1 MTREDA
7 VYILQELK
15 SIRYYRNKL
24 EEIRILLQDLT
35 DQIND
40 IQTPHC
46 PLGDEGVKIE
56 NHKEKSTIVNGLLS
70 DEQALMDEQAF
81 YIKCLARA
89 EGYYKRLQLVC
100 NDNERAFSEDFVN
113 GESYRHLEYKYGYSN
128 VYDKMIRL
136 ISRILK

>member
-1 MTREDA
+1 MTRGDA

-24 EEIRILLQDLT
+24 KEIRILLQDLT

-40 IQTPHC
+40 IQTPHS
-46 PLGDEGVKIE
+46 PLGGEGVKIE

-70 DEQALMDEQAF
+70 DEQALTDEQAF

-113 GESYRHLEYKYGYSN
+113 GEPYRHLEYKYGYSN

>member
-24 EEIRILLQDLT
+24 REIRILLQDLM

-40 IQTPHC
+40 IQTPHS
-46 PLGDEGVKIE
+46 PLGGEGVKIE

-113 GESYRHLEYKYGYSN
+113 GEPYRHLEYKYGYSN

>member
-24 EEIRILLQDLT
+24 KEIRILLQDLT

-46 PLGDEGVKIE
+46 PLGGEGVKTE
-56 NHKEKSTIVNGLLS
+56 NHKEKSTTVNGLLS

-100 NDNERAFSEDFVN
+100 NDNERAFSEDFVK
-113 GESYRHLEYKYGYSN
+113 GEPYRHLEYKYGYSN

>member
-24 EEIRILLQDLT
+24 KEIRILLQDLT

-46 PLGDEGVKIE
+46 PLGSEGVKIE

-113 GESYRHLEYKYGYSN
+113 GEPYRHLEYKYGYSN

>member
-24 EEIRILLQDLT
+24 EEIRILLHDLT

-46 PLGDEGVKIE
+46 PLGGEGVNIE

-89 EGYYKRLQLVC
+89 EGYYKRLQLVG

-113 GESYRHLEYKYGYSN
+113 GEPYRHLEYKYGYSN

>member
-46 PLGDEGVKIE
+46 PLGGEGIKIE

-100 NDNERAFSEDFVN
+100 NDIERAFSDDFIN
-113 GESYRHLEYKYGYSN
+113 GEPYRHLEYRYGYSN

>member
-46 PLGDEGVKIE
+46 ALGGEGVKIE

-81 YIKCLARA
+81 YFKCLARA
-89 EGYYKRLQLVC
+89 EGYHKRLQLVC
-100 NDNERAFSEDFVN
+100 NDTERDFSEDFIN

>member
-46 PLGDEGVKIE
+46 PLDGEGVKIE

-70 DEQALMDEQAF
+70 DEQSLMDEQAF
-81 YIKCLARA
+81 YFKCLARS
-89 EGYYKRLQLVC
+89 EGYHKRLQLVC
-100 NDNERAFSEDFVN
+100 NDTERDFSEDFIN
-113 GESYRHLEYKYGYSN
+113 GEPYRHLEYRYGYSN